1 MAKIF
6 PVQQRAKLDFQP
18 IPGDTV
24 ELDGLVEEHVR
35 ADRWILG
42 SILRLGER
50 FTTTT
55 VVADWNRFAASMMS
69 NTRSAGYVQVDDDDA
84 RGRFH
89 QEEAAVYVGRLP
101 DWCRSISTG
110 AIPIPSERRYAARFV
125 VSRSWQDG
133 YD

>member
-35 ADRWILG
+35 ADRLMLG

-69 NTRSAGYVQVDDDDA
+69 IPVPPGT
-84 RGRFH
+84 
-89 QEEAAVYVGRLP
+89 
-101 DWCRSISTG
+101 CRSTMMTPEDDFI
-110 AIPIPSERRYAARFV
+110 RK
-125 VSRSWQDG
+125 
-133 YD
+133 